1 MEGRKMSKSSLSV
14 LAKAVAS
21 KRGLT
26 QAEAERF
33 IATMFEVAG
42 AGIQED
48 KLLKMKWLGTFKI
61 TSVKDRESV
70 DVNTGERILIEGRD
84 KISFTPDN
92 ILKEIINK
100 PFAQFETVVVNDG
113 VDFSDIDEKFAN
125 MEREEELQLQ
135 KEQELQ
141 LLKGQECHD
150 EEVVQEEQNAE
161 LPQKAELS
169 QEEEHSQEVELN
181 EDLPQEEELSQEEEH
196 SQEVELNEELPQ
208 EAKKSQESLL
218 DAELESQEGGQKDEL
233 PQEVNTPISEE
244 TVALSSELKNAEISE
259 DDIPE
264 TSEDNISQTS
274 EDDIPE
280 TSEDDIPETSED
292 NISQTSEDTI
302 SKTEENGIPEEV
314 GMLISHL
321 KENGSA
327 AEEIERVEEA
337 KVKEEAE
344 APKAAEAHVEKTPAE
359 EKIVVSQSDV
369 ENKKQSEY
377 DETLDE
383 DEAYASDR
391 HHFVIPKYVV
401 ALVCVVFVAL
411 LGGLCWFAFIYGKM
425 QARQEQMEMQLKAI
439 KPQPQPK
446 PKPKVVAPVDTA
458 KSVASLDD
466 KTDAEN
472 APVNGAQANNEQTD
486 HSQLAMKKK
495 AKQDSIRMAQA
506 NNAVKMAEK
515 ASEYLN
521 DPRIRTGAYRI
532 VGVEKT
538 VTVKSGQTL
547 AGLSKLYLGPGMEC
561 YMQAINGCS
570 EIKSGQK
577 VKIPKLE
584 LKRKGKKN

>member
-1 MEGRKMSKSSLSV
+1 MNKSSLSV

-92 ILKEIINK
+92 ILKEIVNK

-113 VDFSDIDEKFAN
+113 IDFFDIDEKFAN
-125 MEREEELQLQ
+125 MEREEEELQLQ
-135 KEQELQ
+135 KE
-141 LLKGQECHD
+141 QECHD

-161 LPQKAELS
+161 QPQNEDLS
-169 QEEEHSQEVELN
+169 QEEEQ
-181 EDLPQEEELSQEEEH
+181 P
-196 SQEVELNEELPQ
+196 
-208 EAKKSQESLL
+208 QESLL
-218 DAELESQEGGQKDEL
+218 DAELQSQEGGQKDEL
-233 PQEVNTPISEE
+233 SQEANTPISEE

-259 DDIPE
+259 DDISE

-274 EDDIPE
+274 D
-280 TSEDDIPETSED
+280 
-292 NISQTSEDTI
+292 DTI

-321 KENGSA
+321 KENESE
-327 AEEIERVEEA
+327 AEERVEEA

-344 APKAAEAHVEKTPAE
+344 VPKAAEAHVEKTPAE
-359 EKIVVSQSDV
+359 AKVVVSQSNV
-369 ENKKQSEY
+369 ENKKQPEY

-383 DEAYASDR
+383 DEAYASD
-391 HHFVIPKYVV
+391 HHHLVIPKYVV
-401 ALVCVVFVAL
+401 ALVSVVFVAL
-411 LGGLCWFAFIYGKM
+411 LGGLCWFAFIYGRM

-446 PKPKVVAPVDTA
+446 PKPTVVAPVDTA
-458 KSVASLDD
+458 KSVASSDD

-472 APVNGAQANNEQTD
+472 VLANGAQANNEQTD
-486 HSQLAMKKK
+486 HAQLAMKKK

-515 ASEYLN
+515 ASVYLN

-538 VTVKSGQTL
+538 VTAKSGQTL

-570 EIKSGQK
+570 EIKPGQK
-577 VKIPKLE
+577 VKIPKLK

>member
-42 AGIQED
+42 DGIQED

-113 VDFSDIDEKFAN
+113 IDFSDIDEKFAN
-125 MEREEELQLQ
+125 MEREEEELQLQ
-135 KEQELQ
+135 KE
-141 LLKGQECHD
+141 QECHD

-161 LPQKAELS
+161 QPQKEELS
-169 QEEEHSQEVELN
+169 QEEEQPREEEHSQEVELN
-181 EDLPQEEELSQEEEH
+181 EDLS
-196 SQEVELNEELPQ
+196 Q

-218 DAELESQEGGQKDEL
+218 DAELQSQEGGQKDEL
-233 PQEVNTPISEE
+233 SQEVNTPISEE

-259 DDIPE
+259 DDISE

-274 EDDIPE
+274 D
-280 TSEDDIPETSED
+280 
-292 NISQTSEDTI
+292 DTI

-321 KENGSA
+321 KKNESE

-344 APKAAEAHVEKTPAE
+344 VPKAAEAHVEKTPE
-359 EKIVVSQSDV
+359 EAKVVVSQSNV
-369 ENKKQSEY
+369 ENKKQPEY

-383 DEAYASDR
+383 DEAYASD
-391 HHFVIPKYVV
+391 HHHLVIPKYVV
-401 ALVCVVFVAL
+401 ALVSVVFVAL

-446 PKPKVVAPVDTA
+446 PKPTVVAPVDTA
-458 KSVASLDD
+458 KSVASSDD

-472 APVNGAQANNEQTD
+472 ALANGAQANNEQTD
-486 HSQLAMKKK
+486 HAQLAMKKK

-506 NNAVKMAEK
+506 NNAVIMAEK
-515 ASEYLN
+515 ASVYLN

-538 VTVKSGQTL
+538 VTAKSGQTL
-547 AGLSKLYLGPGMEC
+547 AGLSKHYLGPGMEC

-570 EIKSGQK
+570 EIKPGQK

>member
-1 MEGRKMSKSSLSV
+1 MSKSSLSV

-92 ILKEIINK
+92 IMKEIINK

-125 MEREEELQLQ
+125 MEREEEELQLQ
-135 KEQELQ
+135 KE
-141 LLKGQECHD
+141 QECHD

-161 LPQKAELS
+161 QPQNEDLS
-169 QEEEHSQEVELN
+169 QEEEQ
-181 EDLPQEEELSQEEEH
+181 P
-196 SQEVELNEELPQ
+196 
-208 EAKKSQESLL
+208 QESLL
-218 DAELESQEGGQKDEL
+218 DAELQSQEGGQKDEL
-233 PQEVNTPISEE
+233 SQEANTPISEE

-259 DDIPE
+259 DDISE

-274 EDDIPE
+274 D
-280 TSEDDIPETSED
+280 
-292 NISQTSEDTI
+292 DTI

-321 KENGSA
+321 KENKSE

-344 APKAAEAHVEKTPAE
+344 VPKAAEVHVEETPAE
-359 EKIVVSQSDV
+359 AKVVASQSNV
-369 ENKKQSEY
+369 ENKKQPEY
-377 DETLDE
+377 DETLNE

-401 ALVCVVFVAL
+401 ALVSVVFVAL
-411 LGGLCWFAFIYGKM
+411 LGGLCWFAFIYGRM

-458 KSVASLDD
+458 KSVASSDD

-472 APVNGAQANNEQTD
+472 VLANGAQANNEQTD
-486 HSQLAMKKK
+486 HAQLAMKKK

-515 ASEYLN
+515 ASVYLN

-538 VTVKSGQTL
+538 VTAKSGQTL

-570 EIKSGQK
+570 EIKPGQK

>member
-42 AGIQED
+42 DGIQED

-113 VDFSDIDEKFAN
+113 IDFSDIDEKFAN
-125 MEREEELQLQ
+125 MEREEEELQFQ
-135 KEQELQ
+135 KE
-141 LLKGQECHD
+141 QECHD

-161 LPQKAELS
+161 QPQKEEQS
-169 QEEEHSQEVELN
+169 QEEEQPRE
-181 EDLPQEEELSQEEEH
+181 EDLS
-196 SQEVELNEELPQ
+196 Q

-218 DAELESQEGGQKDEL
+218 DAELQSQEGGQKDEL
-233 PQEVNTPISEE
+233 SQEVNTPISEE

-259 DDIPE
+259 DDISE

-274 EDDIPE
+274 D
-280 TSEDDIPETSED
+280 
-292 NISQTSEDTI
+292 DTI

-314 GMLISHL
+314 GILISHL
-321 KENGSA
+321 KENESE

-337 KVKEEAE
+337 KVKEKAE
-344 APKAAEAHVEKTPAE
+344 VPKAAEAHVEKTPAE
-359 EKIVVSQSDV
+359 AKVVASQSNV
-369 ENKKQSEY
+369 EDKKQPEY

-391 HHFVIPKYVV
+391 HHLVIPKYVV
-401 ALVCVVFVAL
+401 ALVSVVFVAL

-439 KPQPQPK
+439 KPQPQLK

-458 KSVASLDD
+458 KSVASSDD

-472 APVNGAQANNEQTD
+472 ALANGAQANNEQTD
-486 HSQLAMKKK
+486 HAQLAMKKK

-515 ASEYLN
+515 ASVYLN

-538 VTVKSGQTL
+538 MTAKSGQTL

-570 EIKSGQK
+570 EIKPGQK

>member
-1 MEGRKMSKSSLSV
+1 MSKSSLSV

-21 KRGLT
+21 KCGLT

-42 AGIQED
+42 DGIQED

-113 VDFSDIDEKFAN
+113 IDFSDIDEKFAN
-125 MEREEELQLQ
+125 MAREEEELQLQ
-135 KEQELQ
+135 KE
-141 LLKGQECHD
+141 QECHD

-161 LPQKAELS
+161 QPQKEELS
-169 QEEEHSQEVELN
+169 QEEEQPREEEHSQEVELN
-181 EDLPQEEELSQEEEH
+181 ENLS
-196 SQEVELNEELPQ
+196 Q

-218 DAELESQEGGQKDEL
+218 DAELQSQEGGQKDEL
-233 PQEVNTPISEE
+233 SQEVNTPISEE

-259 DDIPE
+259 DDISD

-274 EDDIPE
+274 D
-280 TSEDDIPETSED
+280 
-292 NISQTSEDTI
+292 DTI

-314 GMLISHL
+314 GILISHL
-321 KENGSA
+321 KENESE

-344 APKAAEAHVEKTPAE
+344 VPKAAEAHVEKTPE
-359 EKIVVSQSDV
+359 EAKVVVSQSNV
-369 ENKKQSEY
+369 ENKKQPEY

-383 DEAYASDR
+383 DEAYASD
-391 HHFVIPKYVV
+391 HHHLVIPKYVV
-401 ALVCVVFVAL
+401 ALVSVVFVAL

-458 KSVASLDD
+458 KSVASSDD

-472 APVNGAQANNEQTD
+472 ALANGAQANNEQTD
-486 HSQLAMKKK
+486 HAQLAMKKK

-515 ASEYLN
+515 ASVYLN

-538 VTVKSGQTL
+538 VTAKSGQTL

-570 EIKSGQK
+570 EIKPGQK

>member
-42 AGIQED
+42 DGIQED

-113 VDFSDIDEKFAN
+113 IDFSDIDEKFAN
-125 MEREEELQLQ
+125 MEREEEELQLQ
-135 KEQELQ
+135 KE
-141 LLKGQECHD
+141 QECHD

-161 LPQKAELS
+161 QPQKEELS
-169 QEEEHSQEVELN
+169 QVEEQPREENLSQEVELN
-181 EDLPQEEELSQEEEH
+181 EDLS
-196 SQEVELNEELPQ
+196 Q

-218 DAELESQEGGQKDEL
+218 DAELQSQEGGQKDDL
-233 PQEVNTPISEE
+233 SQEANTPISEE

-259 DDIPE
+259 DDISE

-274 EDDIPE
+274 D
-280 TSEDDIPETSED
+280 
-292 NISQTSEDTI
+292 DTI
-302 SKTEENGIPEEV
+302 SKTDENGIPEEV

-321 KENGSA
+321 KENKSE
-327 AEEIERVEEA
+327 AEKIERVEEA

-344 APKAAEAHVEKTPAE
+344 VPKAAEAYVEETPAE
-359 EKIVVSQSDV
+359 AKVVVSQTNV
-369 ENKKQSEY
+369 ENKKQPEY

-391 HHFVIPKYVV
+391 HHLVIPKYVV
-401 ALVCVVFVAL
+401 ALVSVVFVAL

-458 KSVASLDD
+458 KSVASSDD

-472 APVNGAQANNEQTD
+472 VLANGAQTNNEQTD
-486 HSQLAMKKK
+486 HAQLAMKKK

-515 ASEYLN
+515 ASVYLN

-538 VTVKSGQTL
+538 VTAKSGQTL

-561 YMQAINGCS
+561 YMKAINGCS
-570 EIKSGQK
+570 EIKPGQK

>member
-1 MEGRKMSKSSLSV
+1 MSKSSLSV

-42 AGIQED
+42 DGIQED

-113 VDFSDIDEKFAN
+113 IDFSDIDEKFAN
-125 MEREEELQLQ
+125 MEREEEELQLQ
-135 KEQELQ
+135 KE
-141 LLKGQECHD
+141 QECHD

-161 LPQKAELS
+161 QPQKEELS
-169 QEEEHSQEVELN
+169 QVEEQPQEENLSQEVELN
-181 EDLPQEEELSQEEEH
+181 EDLS
-196 SQEVELNEELPQ
+196 Q

-218 DAELESQEGGQKDEL
+218 DAELQSQEGGQKDDL
-233 PQEVNTPISEE
+233 SQEANTPISEE

-259 DDIPE
+259 DDISE

-274 EDDIPE
+274 D
-280 TSEDDIPETSED
+280 
-292 NISQTSEDTI
+292 DTI

-321 KENGSA
+321 KKNESE
-327 AEEIERVEEA
+327 AEEIEKVEET

-344 APKAAEAHVEKTPAE
+344 VPKAAEAHVEKTPE
-359 EKIVVSQSDV
+359 EAKVVVSQSNV
-369 ENKKQSEY
+369 ENKKQPEY

-383 DEAYASDR
+383 DEAYASD
-391 HHFVIPKYVV
+391 HHHLVIPKYVV
-401 ALVCVVFVAL
+401 ALVSVVFVAL

-458 KSVASLDD
+458 KSVASSDD
-466 KTDAEN
+466 KTDAAN
-472 APVNGAQANNEQTD
+472 ALANGAQANNEQTD
-486 HSQLAMKKK
+486 HAQLAMKKK

-515 ASEYLN
+515 ASVYLN

-538 VTVKSGQTL
+538 VTAKSGQTL

-570 EIKSGQK
+570 EIKTGQK

-584 LKRKGKKN
+584 LKRKGKKK

>member
-1 MEGRKMSKSSLSV
+1 MNKSSLSV

-92 ILKEIINK
+92 IMKEIINK

-125 MEREEELQLQ
+125 MEREEELLLQ
-135 KEQELQ
+135 KEQER
-141 LLKGQECHD
+141 HD
-150 EEVVQEEQNAE
+150 DEVVLEEQNAE
-161 LPQKAELS
+161 QPQELDQNVRQSREEEQSQENLPDAELQS
-169 QEEEHSQEVELN
+169 QENLPDAELQSQENREKN
-181 EDLPQEEELSQEEEH
+181 DL
-196 SQEVELNEELPQ
+196 
-208 EAKKSQESLL
+208 SQESLL
-218 DAELESQEGGQKDEL
+218 NEELTQENNQKVEQ
-233 PQEVNTPISEE
+233 PQEVKSPISEE
-244 TVALSSELKNAEISE
+244 NVALSSELKNV
-259 DDIPE
+259 E
-264 TSEDNISQTS
+264 TSADDFS
-274 EDDIPE
+274 E
-280 TSEDDIPETSED
+280 T
-292 NISQTSEDTI
+292 
-302 SKTEENGIPEEV
+302 
-314 GMLISHL
+314 
-321 KENGSA
+321 
-327 AEEIERVEEA
+327 
-337 KVKEEAE
+337 
-344 APKAAEAHVEKTPAE
+344 
-359 EKIVVSQSDV
+359 
-369 ENKKQSEY
+369 
-377 DETLDE
+377 
-383 DEAYASDR
+383 YASDR
-391 HHFVIPKYVV
+391 HHLVIPKYVV
-401 ALVCVVFVAL
+401 ALVSVVFVAL
-411 LGGLCWFAFIYGKM
+411 LGGLCWFAFIYGRM

-458 KSVASLDD
+458 KSVASSDD

-472 APVNGAQANNEQTD
+472 VLANGAQANNEQTD
-486 HSQLAMKKK
+486 HAQLAMKKK

-538 VTVKSGQTL
+538 VTAKSGQTL

-570 EIKSGQK
+570 EIKTGQK

>member
-1 MEGRKMSKSSLSV
+1 MEGRKMNKSSLSV

-125 MEREEELQLQ
+125 MEREEELLLQ
-135 KEQELQ
+135 KEQER
-141 LLKGQECHD
+141 HD
-150 EEVVQEEQNAE
+150 DEVVLEEQNAE
-161 LPQKAELS
+161 QPQELDQNVRQSREEEQSQENLPDAELQS
-169 QEEEHSQEVELN
+169 QENNLSDAELQSQENLSDAKLQSQDDGEKN
-181 EDLPQEEELSQEEEH
+181 DL
-196 SQEVELNEELPQ
+196 
-208 EAKKSQESLL
+208 SQESLL
-218 DAELESQEGGQKDEL
+218 NEELTQENNQKVEQ
-233 PQEVNTPISEE
+233 PQEVKSPISEE
-244 TVALSSELKNAEISE
+244 NVALSSELKNV
-259 DDIPE
+259 E
-264 TSEDNISQTS
+264 TSADDFS
-274 EDDIPE
+274 E
-280 TSEDDIPETSED
+280 T
-292 NISQTSEDTI
+292 
-302 SKTEENGIPEEV
+302 
-314 GMLISHL
+314 
-321 KENGSA
+321 
-327 AEEIERVEEA
+327 
-337 KVKEEAE
+337 
-344 APKAAEAHVEKTPAE
+344 
-359 EKIVVSQSDV
+359 
-369 ENKKQSEY
+369 
-377 DETLDE
+377 
-383 DEAYASDR
+383 YASG
-391 HHFVIPKYVV
+391 HHHLVIPKYVV

-411 LGGLCWFAFIYGKM
+411 LGGLCWFAFTYGKM

-446 PKPKVVAPVDTA
+446 PKPTVVAPVDTA
-458 KSVASLDD
+458 KSVASSDD
-466 KTDAEN
+466 KTDAKN
-472 APVNGAQANNEQTD
+472 VLANGAQANNEQTD
-486 HSQLAMKKK
+486 HAQLAMKKK
-495 AKQDSIRMAQA
+495 ARQDSIRMAQA

-538 VTVKSGQTL
+538 VTAKSGQTL

-570 EIKSGQK
+570 EIKTGQK

>member
-1 MEGRKMSKSSLSV
+1 MEGRKMNKSSLSV

-125 MEREEELQLQ
+125 MEREEELLLQ
-135 KEQELQ
+135 KEQER
-141 LLKGQECHD
+141 HD
-150 EEVVQEEQNAE
+150 DEMVLEEQNAE
-161 LPQKAELS
+161 QPQELDQNVRQSREEEQSQENLPDAELQS
-169 QEEEHSQEVELN
+169 QENLPDAELQSQENLSDAEL
-181 EDLPQEEELSQEEEH
+181 QSQENNLSDAELQ
-196 SQEVELNEELPQ
+196 SQENLSD
-208 EAKKSQESLL
+208 AKLQSQDDGEKNDLSQESLL
-218 DAELESQEGGQKDEL
+218 NEELTQENNQKVEQ
-233 PQEVNTPISEE
+233 PQEVKSPISEE
-244 TVALSSELKNAEISE
+244 NVALSSELKNV
-259 DDIPE
+259 E
-264 TSEDNISQTS
+264 TSADDFS
-274 EDDIPE
+274 E
-280 TSEDDIPETSED
+280 T
-292 NISQTSEDTI
+292 
-302 SKTEENGIPEEV
+302 
-314 GMLISHL
+314 
-321 KENGSA
+321 
-327 AEEIERVEEA
+327 
-337 KVKEEAE
+337 
-344 APKAAEAHVEKTPAE
+344 
-359 EKIVVSQSDV
+359 
-369 ENKKQSEY
+369 
-377 DETLDE
+377 
-383 DEAYASDR
+383 YASD
-391 HHFVIPKYVV
+391 HHHLVIPKYVV
-401 ALVCVVFVAL
+401 ALVSVVFVAL
-411 LGGLCWFAFIYGKM
+411 LGGLCWFAFIYGRM

-458 KSVASLDD
+458 KSVASSDD

-472 APVNGAQANNEQTD
+472 VLANGAQANNEQTD
-486 HSQLAMKKK
+486 HAQLAMKKK

-515 ASEYLN
+515 ASVYLN

-538 VTVKSGQTL
+538 MTAKSGQTL

-570 EIKSGQK
+570 EIKPGQK

>member
-42 AGIQED
+42 DGIQED

-113 VDFSDIDEKFAN
+113 IDFSDIDEKFAN
-125 MEREEELQLQ
+125 MEREEEELQLQ
-135 KEQELQ
+135 KE
-141 LLKGQECHD
+141 QECHD
-150 EEVVQEEQNAE
+150 EEVVQEEQNVE
-161 LPQKAELS
+161 QPQKEELS
-169 QEEEHSQEVELN
+169 QEEEQPREEDLSQEVELN
-181 EDLPQEEELSQEEEH
+181 EDLS
-196 SQEVELNEELPQ
+196 Q

-218 DAELESQEGGQKDEL
+218 DAELQSQEGGQKDEL
-233 PQEVNTPISEE
+233 SQEVNTPISEE
-244 TVALSSELKNAEISE
+244 TVALSSELKNAEIAE
-259 DDIPE
+259 DDISE

-274 EDDIPE
+274 D
-280 TSEDDIPETSED
+280 
-292 NISQTSEDTI
+292 DTI

-314 GMLISHL
+314 GILISHL
-321 KENGSA
+321 KENESE

-344 APKAAEAHVEKTPAE
+344 VPKAAEAHVEKTPE
-359 EKIVVSQSDV
+359 EAKVVVSQSNV
-369 ENKKQSEY
+369 ENKKQPEY

-383 DEAYASDR
+383 DEAYASD
-391 HHFVIPKYVV
+391 HHHLVIPKYVV
-401 ALVCVVFVAL
+401 ALVSVVFVAL

-458 KSVASLDD
+458 KSVASSDD

-472 APVNGAQANNEQTD
+472 ALANGAQANNEQTD
-486 HSQLAMKKK
+486 HAQLAMKKK

-515 ASEYLN
+515 ASVYLN

-538 VTVKSGQTL
+538 VTAKSGQTL

-570 EIKSGQK
+570 EIKPGPK

>member
-1 MEGRKMSKSSLSV
+1 MSKSSLSV

-42 AGIQED
+42 DGIQED

-113 VDFSDIDEKFAN
+113 IDFSDIDEKFAN
-125 MEREEELQLQ
+125 MEREEEELQLQ
-135 KEQELQ
+135 KEQECHDE
-141 LLKGQECHD
+141 KEQECHD

-161 LPQKAELS
+161 QPQKEDLS
-169 QEEEHSQEVELN
+169 QEEEQPREEEHSQEFELN
-181 EDLPQEEELSQEEEH
+181 EDLS
-196 SQEVELNEELPQ
+196 Q

-218 DAELESQEGGQKDEL
+218 DAELQSQEGGQKDEL
-233 PQEVNTPISEE
+233 SQEANTPISEE

-259 DDIPE
+259 DDISE

-274 EDDIPE
+274 D
-280 TSEDDIPETSED
+280 
-292 NISQTSEDTI
+292 DTI

-314 GMLISHL
+314 GILISHL
-321 KENGSA
+321 KENESE

-337 KVKEEAE
+337 KVKEEPE
-344 APKAAEAHVEKTPAE
+344 VPKAAEAHVEKTPAE
-359 EKIVVSQSDV
+359 AKVVASQSNV
-369 ENKKQSEY
+369 EDKKQPEY
-377 DETLDE
+377 AETLDE
-383 DEAYASDR
+383 DEAYASD
-391 HHFVIPKYVV
+391 HHHLVIPKYVV
-401 ALVCVVFVAL
+401 ALVSVVFVAL

-446 PKPKVVAPVDTA
+446 PKPTVVAPVDTA
-458 KSVASLDD
+458 KSVASSDD

-472 APVNGAQANNEQTD
+472 ALANGAQANNEQTD
-486 HSQLAMKKK
+486 HAQLAMKKK

-515 ASEYLN
+515 ASVYLN

-538 VTVKSGQTL
+538 VTAKSGQTL

-570 EIKSGQK
+570 EIKPGQK

>member
-1 MEGRKMSKSSLSV
+1 MNKSSLSV

-42 AGIQED
+42 DGIQED

-113 VDFSDIDEKFAN
+113 IDFSDIDEKFAN
-125 MEREEELQLQ
+125 MEREEEELQLQ
-135 KEQELQ
+135 KEQECHDE
-141 LLKGQECHD
+141 KEQECHD

-161 LPQKAELS
+161 QPQKEDLS
-169 QEEEHSQEVELN
+169 QEEEQPREEEHSQEVELN
-181 EDLPQEEELSQEEEH
+181 EDLS
-196 SQEVELNEELPQ
+196 Q

-218 DAELESQEGGQKDEL
+218 DAELQSQEDGQKDEL
-233 PQEVNTPISEE
+233 SQEVNTPISEE

-259 DDIPE
+259 DNISE
-264 TSEDNISQTS
+264 TSEDNLSQTS
-274 EDDIPE
+274 D
-280 TSEDDIPETSED
+280 
-292 NISQTSEDTI
+292 DTI

-321 KENGSA
+321 KENESE

-344 APKAAEAHVEKTPAE
+344 VPKAAEAHVEKTPE
-359 EKIVVSQSDV
+359 EAKVVVSQSNV
-369 ENKKQSEY
+369 ENKKQPEY

-383 DEAYASDR
+383 DEAYASD
-391 HHFVIPKYVV
+391 HHHLVIPKYVV
-401 ALVCVVFVAL
+401 ALVSVVFVAL

-458 KSVASLDD
+458 KSVASSDD

-472 APVNGAQANNEQTD
+472 ALANGAQANNEQTD
-486 HSQLAMKKK
+486 HAQLAMKKK

-515 ASEYLN
+515 ASVYLN

-538 VTVKSGQTL
+538 VTAKSGQTL

-570 EIKSGQK
+570 EIKPGQK

>member
-42 AGIQED
+42 DGIQED

-113 VDFSDIDEKFAN
+113 IDFSDIDEKFAN
-125 MEREEELQLQ
+125 MEREEEELQLQ
-135 KEQELQ
+135 KE
-141 LLKGQECHD
+141 QECHD

-161 LPQKAELS
+161 LPQKEELF
-169 QEEEHSQEVELN
+169 QEEEQPREEEHSQEFELN
-181 EDLPQEEELSQEEEH
+181 EDLS
-196 SQEVELNEELPQ
+196 Q

-218 DAELESQEGGQKDEL
+218 DAELQSQEGGQKDEL
-233 PQEVNTPISEE
+233 SREVNTPISEE

-259 DDIPE
+259 DDISE

-274 EDDIPE
+274 D
-280 TSEDDIPETSED
+280 
-292 NISQTSEDTI
+292 DTI

-321 KENGSA
+321 KKNESE

-344 APKAAEAHVEKTPAE
+344 VPKVAEAHVEKTPAE
-359 EKIVVSQSDV
+359 AKVVASQSNV
-369 ENKKQSEY
+369 EDKKQPEY
-377 DETLDE
+377 AETLDE
-383 DEAYASDR
+383 DEAYASD
-391 HHFVIPKYVV
+391 HHHLVIPKYVV
-401 ALVCVVFVAL
+401 ALVSVVFVAL

-446 PKPKVVAPVDTA
+446 PKPTVVAPVDTA
-458 KSVASLDD
+458 KSVASSDD

-472 APVNGAQANNEQTD
+472 VLANGAQANNEQTD
-486 HSQLAMKKK
+486 HAQLAMKKK

-515 ASEYLN
+515 ASVYLN

-538 VTVKSGQTL
+538 VTAKSGQTL

-570 EIKSGQK
+570 EIKPGQK

>member
-1 MEGRKMSKSSLSV
+1 MEGRKMNKSSLSV

-125 MEREEELQLQ
+125 MEREEELLLQ

-141 LLKGQECHD
+141 LQKEQERHD
-150 EEVVQEEQNAE
+150 DEVVLEEQNAE
-161 LPQKAELS
+161 QPQELDQNVRQSREEEQSQENLPDAELQS
-169 QEEEHSQEVELN
+169 QENLSDAELQSQENLSDAEL
-181 EDLPQEEELSQEEEH
+181 QSQENNLSDAELQ
-196 SQEVELNEELPQ
+196 SQENLSD
-208 EAKKSQESLL
+208 AKLQSQDDGEKNDLSQESLL
-218 DAELESQEGGQKDEL
+218 NEELTQENNQKVEQ
-233 PQEVNTPISEE
+233 PQEVKSPISEE
-244 TVALSSELKNAEISE
+244 NVALSSELKNV
-259 DDIPE
+259 E
-264 TSEDNISQTS
+264 TSADDFS
-274 EDDIPE
+274 E
-280 TSEDDIPETSED
+280 T
-292 NISQTSEDTI
+292 
-302 SKTEENGIPEEV
+302 
-314 GMLISHL
+314 
-321 KENGSA
+321 
-327 AEEIERVEEA
+327 
-337 KVKEEAE
+337 
-344 APKAAEAHVEKTPAE
+344 
-359 EKIVVSQSDV
+359 
-369 ENKKQSEY
+369 
-377 DETLDE
+377 
-383 DEAYASDR
+383 YASDR
-391 HHFVIPKYVV
+391 HHLVIPKYVV

-411 LGGLCWFAFIYGKM
+411 LGGLCWFAFTYGKM

-446 PKPKVVAPVDTA
+446 PKPTVVAPVDTA
-458 KSVASLDD
+458 KSVVSSDD

-472 APVNGAQANNEQTD
+472 AQANGAQANNAQAD
-486 HSQLAMKKK
+486 HAQLAMKKK

-538 VTVKSGQTL
+538 VTAKSGQTL

-570 EIKSGQK
+570 EIKTGQK
-577 VKIPKLE
+577 VKVPKLE

>member
-42 AGIQED
+42 DGIQED

-92 ILKEIINK
+92 ILKEIVNK

-113 VDFSDIDEKFAN
+113 IDFSDIDEKFAN
-125 MEREEELQLQ
+125 MEREEEELQLQ
-135 KEQELQ
+135 KE
-141 LLKGQECHD
+141 QECHD
-150 EEVVQEEQNAE
+150 EEVVQEELNAE
-161 LPQKAELS
+161 QPQ
-169 QEEEHSQEVELN
+169 N
-181 EDLPQEEELSQEEEH
+181 EDLS
-196 SQEVELNEELPQ
+196 Q

-218 DAELESQEGGQKDEL
+218 DAELQSQEGGQKDDL
-233 PQEVNTPISEE
+233 SQEANTPISEE

-259 DDIPE
+259 DDISE

-274 EDDIPE
+274 D
-280 TSEDDIPETSED
+280 
-292 NISQTSEDTI
+292 DTI

-321 KENGSA
+321 KKNESE

-344 APKAAEAHVEKTPAE
+344 VPKAAEAHVEKTPAE
-359 EKIVVSQSDV
+359 AKVVVSQSNV
-369 ENKKQSEY
+369 ENKKQPEY

-383 DEAYASDR
+383 DEAYASD
-391 HHFVIPKYVV
+391 HHHLVIPKYVV
-401 ALVCVVFVAL
+401 ALVSVVFVAL

-446 PKPKVVAPVDTA
+446 PKPTVVAPVDTA
-458 KSVASLDD
+458 KSVASSDD

-472 APVNGAQANNEQTD
+472 ALANGAQANNEQTD
-486 HSQLAMKKK
+486 HAQLAMKKK

-515 ASEYLN
+515 ASVYLN

-538 VTVKSGQTL
+538 VTAKSGQTL

-570 EIKSGQK
+570 EIKPGQK

>member
-42 AGIQED
+42 DGIQED

-113 VDFSDIDEKFAN
+113 IDFSDIDEKFAN
-125 MEREEELQLQ
+125 MEREEEELQLQ
-135 KEQELQ
+135 KE
-141 LLKGQECHD
+141 QECHD

-161 LPQKAELS
+161 QPQKEELS
-169 QEEEHSQEVELN
+169 QVEEQPREENLSQEVELN
-181 EDLPQEEELSQEEEH
+181 EDLS
-196 SQEVELNEELPQ
+196 Q

-218 DAELESQEGGQKDEL
+218 DAELQSQEGGQKDEL
-233 PQEVNTPISEE
+233 SQEVNTPISEE

-259 DDIPE
+259 DDISE

-274 EDDIPE
+274 D
-280 TSEDDIPETSED
+280 
-292 NISQTSEDTI
+292 DTI

-321 KENGSA
+321 KKNESE

-344 APKAAEAHVEKTPAE
+344 VPKAAEAHVEKTPE
-359 EKIVVSQSDV
+359 EAKVVASQSNV
-369 ENKKQSEY
+369 ENKKQPEY

-391 HHFVIPKYVV
+391 HHLVIPKYVV
-401 ALVCVVFVAL
+401 ALVSVVFVAL

-446 PKPKVVAPVDTA
+446 PQPTVVAPVDTA
-458 KSVASLDD
+458 KSVASSDD

-472 APVNGAQANNEQTD
+472 ALANGAQANNEQTD
-486 HSQLAMKKK
+486 HAQLAMKKK

-515 ASEYLN
+515 ASVYLN

-538 VTVKSGQTL
+538 VTAKSGQTL

-570 EIKSGQK
+570 EIKPGQK

>member
-1 MEGRKMSKSSLSV
+1 MSKSSLSV

-42 AGIQED
+42 DGIQED

-113 VDFSDIDEKFAN
+113 IDFSDIDEKFAN
-125 MEREEELQLQ
+125 MEREEEELQLQ
-135 KEQELQ
+135 KE
-141 LLKGQECHD
+141 QECHD

-161 LPQKAELS
+161 QPQNEDLS
-169 QEEEHSQEVELN
+169 QEEEQ
-181 EDLPQEEELSQEEEH
+181 P
-196 SQEVELNEELPQ
+196 
-208 EAKKSQESLL
+208 QESLL
-218 DAELESQEGGQKDEL
+218 DAELQSQEGGKKDEL
-233 PQEVNTPISEE
+233 SQEANTPISEE
-244 TVALSSELKNAEISE
+244 TVALSSELKNAEISK
-259 DDIPE
+259 DDISE

-274 EDDIPE
+274 D
-280 TSEDDIPETSED
+280 
-292 NISQTSEDTI
+292 DTI

-321 KENGSA
+321 KKNESE
-327 AEEIERVEEA
+327 AEEIEREEEA

-344 APKAAEAHVEKTPAE
+344 VPKAAEAYVEETPAE
-359 EKIVVSQSDV
+359 AKVVVSQTNV
-369 ENKKQSEY
+369 ENKKQPEY

-383 DEAYASDR
+383 DEAYASD
-391 HHFVIPKYVV
+391 HHHLVIPKYVV
-401 ALVCVVFVAL
+401 ALVSVVFVAL

-446 PKPKVVAPVDTA
+446 PKPTVVAPVDTA
-458 KSVASLDD
+458 KSVASSDD

-472 APVNGAQANNEQTD
+472 VLANGAQTNNEQTD
-486 HSQLAMKKK
+486 HAQLAMKKK

-515 ASEYLN
+515 ASVYLN

-538 VTVKSGQTL
+538 VTAKSGQTL

-570 EIKSGQK
+570 EIKPGQK

>member
-1 MEGRKMSKSSLSV
+1 MEGRKMNKSSLSV

-135 KEQELQ
+135 KEQE
-141 LLKGQECHD
+141 CHD

-161 LPQKAELS
+161 QPQELDQNVRLSREEEQSQENLPDAELQS
-169 QEEEHSQEVELN
+169 QENLPDAELQSQENLPDAEL
-181 EDLPQEEELSQEEEH
+181 QSQENLSDAELQ
-196 SQEVELNEELPQ
+196 SQDDGEKNDL
-208 EAKKSQESLL
+208 SQESLL
-218 DAELESQEGGQKDEL
+218 NEELTQENNQKVEQ
-233 PQEVNTPISEE
+233 PQEVKSPISEE
-244 TVALSSELKNAEISE
+244 NVALSSELKNV
-259 DDIPE
+259 E
-264 TSEDNISQTS
+264 TSADDFS
-274 EDDIPE
+274 E
-280 TSEDDIPETSED
+280 T
-292 NISQTSEDTI
+292 
-302 SKTEENGIPEEV
+302 
-314 GMLISHL
+314 
-321 KENGSA
+321 
-327 AEEIERVEEA
+327 
-337 KVKEEAE
+337 
-344 APKAAEAHVEKTPAE
+344 
-359 EKIVVSQSDV
+359 
-369 ENKKQSEY
+369 
-377 DETLDE
+377 
-383 DEAYASDR
+383 YASDR
-391 HHFVIPKYVV
+391 HHLVIPKYVV

-411 LGGLCWFAFIYGKM
+411 LGGLCWFAFTYGKM

-446 PKPKVVAPVDTA
+446 PKPTVVASVDTA
-458 KSVASLDD
+458 KSVASSDD

-472 APVNGAQANNEQTD
+472 AQANGAQANNAQAD
-486 HSQLAMKKK
+486 HALLAMKKK

-538 VTVKSGQTL
+538 VTAKSGQTL

-570 EIKSGQK
+570 EIKPGQK

>member
-42 AGIQED
+42 DGIQED

-125 MEREEELQLQ
+125 MEREEELQL
-135 KEQELQ
+135 
-141 LLKGQECHD
+141 LKGQECHD

-161 LPQKAELS
+161 LPQ
-169 QEEEHSQEVELN
+169 EEELSQEVELN
-181 EDLPQEEELSQEEEH
+181 ED
-196 SQEVELNEELPQ
+196 LPQ

-218 DAELESQEGGQKDEL
+218 DAELQSQEGGQKDEL
-233 PQEVNTPISEE
+233 SQEANTPISEE

-259 DDIPE
+259 DDISE

-274 EDDIPE
+274 D
-280 TSEDDIPETSED
+280 
-292 NISQTSEDTI
+292 DTI

-321 KENGSA
+321 KENKSE
-327 AEEIERVEEA
+327 AEEIEKVEET

-344 APKAAEAHVEKTPAE
+344 VPKAAEAHVEKTPE
-359 EKIVVSQSDV
+359 EAKVVVSQSNV
-369 ENKKQSEY
+369 ENKKQPEY

-391 HHFVIPKYVV
+391 HHLVIPKYVV
-401 ALVCVVFVAL
+401 ALVSVVFVAL

-446 PKPKVVAPVDTA
+446 TKPTVVAPVDTA
-458 KSVASLDD
+458 KSVASSDD

-472 APVNGAQANNEQTD
+472 VLANGAQANNEQTD
-486 HSQLAMKKK
+486 HAQLAMKKK

-515 ASEYLN
+515 ASVYLN

-538 VTVKSGQTL
+538 VTAKSGQTL

-570 EIKSGQK
+570 EIKPGQK

>member
-1 MEGRKMSKSSLSV
+1 MSKSSLSV

-42 AGIQED
+42 DGIQED

-113 VDFSDIDEKFAN
+113 IDFSDIDEKFAN
-125 MEREEELQLQ
+125 MEREEEELQLQ
-135 KEQELQ
+135 KE
-141 LLKGQECHD
+141 QECHD

-161 LPQKAELS
+161 LPQKEDLS
-169 QEEEHSQEVELN
+169 QEEEQPREEEHSQEVELN
-181 EDLPQEEELSQEEEH
+181 EDLS
-196 SQEVELNEELPQ
+196 Q

-218 DAELESQEGGQKDEL
+218 DAELQSQEGGQKDDL
-233 PQEVNTPISEE
+233 SQEANTPISEE

-259 DDIPE
+259 DDISE

-274 EDDIPE
+274 D
-280 TSEDDIPETSED
+280 
-292 NISQTSEDTI
+292 DTI

-321 KENGSA
+321 KKNESE

-344 APKAAEAHVEKTPAE
+344 VPKAAEAHVEKTPAE
-359 EKIVVSQSDV
+359 AKVVVSQSNV
-369 ENKKQSEY
+369 ENKKQPEY

-383 DEAYASDR
+383 DEAYASD
-391 HHFVIPKYVV
+391 HHHLVIPKYVV
-401 ALVCVVFVAL
+401 ALVSVVFVAL

-446 PKPKVVAPVDTA
+446 PKPTVVAPVDTA
-458 KSVASLDD
+458 KSVASSDD

-472 APVNGAQANNEQTD
+472 ALANGAQANNEQTD
-486 HSQLAMKKK
+486 HAQLAMKKK

-515 ASEYLN
+515 ASVYLN

-538 VTVKSGQTL
+538 VTAKSGQTL

-570 EIKSGQK
+570 EIKPGQK

>member
-42 AGIQED
+42 DGIQED

-113 VDFSDIDEKFAN
+113 IDFSDIDEKFAN
-125 MEREEELQLQ
+125 MEREEEELQLQ
-135 KEQELQ
+135 KE
-141 LLKGQECHD
+141 QECHD

-161 LPQKAELS
+161 QPQNEDLS
-169 QEEEHSQEVELN
+169 QEEEQ
-181 EDLPQEEELSQEEEH
+181 P
-196 SQEVELNEELPQ
+196 
-208 EAKKSQESLL
+208 QESLL
-218 DAELESQEGGQKDEL
+218 DAELQSQEGGQKDEL
-233 PQEVNTPISEE
+233 FQEANTPISEE
-244 TVALSSELKNAEISE
+244 TVALSSELKKAEISE
-259 DDIPE
+259 DDISE

-274 EDDIPE
+274 D
-280 TSEDDIPETSED
+280 
-292 NISQTSEDTI
+292 DTI

-321 KENGSA
+321 KENKSE

-344 APKAAEAHVEKTPAE
+344 VPKAAEAHVEKTPAE
-359 EKIVVSQSDV
+359 AKVVVSQSNV
-369 ENKKQSEY
+369 ENKKQPEY

-391 HHFVIPKYVV
+391 HHLVIPKYVV
-401 ALVCVVFVAL
+401 ALVSVVFVAL

-458 KSVASLDD
+458 KSVASSDD

-472 APVNGAQANNEQTD
+472 VLANGAQTNNEQTD
-486 HSQLAMKKK
+486 HAQLAMKKK

-515 ASEYLN
+515 ASVYLN

-538 VTVKSGQTL
+538 MTAKSGQTL

-570 EIKSGQK
+570 EIKPGQK

>member
-1 MEGRKMSKSSLSV
+1 MEGRKMNKSSLSV

-113 VDFSDIDEKFAN
+113 IDFSDIDEKFAN
-125 MEREEELQLQ
+125 MEREEELLLQ
-135 KEQELQ
+135 KEQER
-141 LLKGQECHD
+141 HD
-150 EEVVQEEQNAE
+150 DEVVLEEQNAE
-161 LPQKAELS
+161 QPQELDQNVRQSREEEQSQENLPDAELQS
-169 QEEEHSQEVELN
+169 QENNLSDAELQSQENLSDAKLQSQDDGEKN
-181 EDLPQEEELSQEEEH
+181 DL
-196 SQEVELNEELPQ
+196 
-208 EAKKSQESLL
+208 SQESLL
-218 DAELESQEGGQKDEL
+218 NEELTQENNQKVEQ
-233 PQEVNTPISEE
+233 PQEVKSPISEE
-244 TVALSSELKNAEISE
+244 NVALSSELKNV
-259 DDIPE
+259 E
-264 TSEDNISQTS
+264 TSADDFS
-274 EDDIPE
+274 E
-280 TSEDDIPETSED
+280 T
-292 NISQTSEDTI
+292 
-302 SKTEENGIPEEV
+302 
-314 GMLISHL
+314 
-321 KENGSA
+321 
-327 AEEIERVEEA
+327 
-337 KVKEEAE
+337 
-344 APKAAEAHVEKTPAE
+344 
-359 EKIVVSQSDV
+359 
-369 ENKKQSEY
+369 
-377 DETLDE
+377 
-383 DEAYASDR
+383 YASD
-391 HHFVIPKYVV
+391 HHHLVIPKYVV

-411 LGGLCWFAFIYGKM
+411 LGGLCWFAFTYGKM

-446 PKPKVVAPVDTA
+446 PKPTVVAPVDTA
-458 KSVASLDD
+458 KSVASSDD
-466 KTDAEN
+466 KTDAKN
-472 APVNGAQANNEQTD
+472 VLANGAQANNEQTD
-486 HSQLAMKKK
+486 HAQLAMKKK
-495 AKQDSIRMAQA
+495 ARQDSIRMAQA

-538 VTVKSGQTL
+538 VTAKSGQTL

-570 EIKSGQK
+570 EIKTGQK

-584 LKRKGKKN
+584 LKRKGKKK

>member
-42 AGIQED
+42 DGIQED

-113 VDFSDIDEKFAN
+113 IDFSDIDEKFAN
-125 MEREEELQLQ
+125 MEREEEELQLQ
-135 KEQELQ
+135 KE
-141 LLKGQECHD
+141 QECHD
-150 EEVVQEEQNAE
+150 EEVVQEEQ
-161 LPQKAELS
+161 PQK
-169 QEEEHSQEVELN
+169 
-181 EDLPQEEELSQEEEH
+181 EELSQEEE
-196 SQEVELNEELPQ
+196 QPR
-208 EAKKSQESLL
+208 ESLL
-218 DAELESQEGGQKDEL
+218 DAELQSQEGGQKDEL
-233 PQEVNTPISEE
+233 SQEANTPISEE

-259 DDIPE
+259 DDISV

-274 EDDIPE
+274 D
-280 TSEDDIPETSED
+280 
-292 NISQTSEDTI
+292 DTI

-321 KENGSA
+321 KENKSE
-327 AEEIERVEEA
+327 AEKIERVEEA

-344 APKAAEAHVEKTPAE
+344 VPKAAEAYVEETPAE
-359 EKIVVSQSDV
+359 AKVVVSQTNV
-369 ENKKQSEY
+369 ENKKQPEY

-391 HHFVIPKYVV
+391 HHLVIPKYVV
-401 ALVCVVFVAL
+401 ALVSVVFVAL

-458 KSVASLDD
+458 KSVASSDD

-472 APVNGAQANNEQTD
+472 VLANGAQTNNEQTD
-486 HSQLAMKKK
+486 HAQLAMKKK

-515 ASEYLN
+515 ASVYLN

-538 VTVKSGQTL
+538 VTAKSGQTL

-570 EIKSGQK
+570 EIKPGQK
-577 VKIPKLE
+577 VKIPKLK

>member
-1 MEGRKMSKSSLSV
+1 MSKSSLSV

-42 AGIQED
+42 DGIQED

-113 VDFSDIDEKFAN
+113 IDFSDIDEKFAN
-125 MEREEELQLQ
+125 MEREEEELQPQ
-135 KEQELQ
+135 KE
-141 LLKGQECHD
+141 QECHD
-150 EEVVQEEQNAE
+150 EEVVQEEQ
-161 LPQKAELS
+161 PQK
-169 QEEEHSQEVELN
+169 
-181 EDLPQEEELSQEEEH
+181 EELSQEEE
-196 SQEVELNEELPQ
+196 QPR
-208 EAKKSQESLL
+208 ESLL
-218 DAELESQEGGQKDEL
+218 DAELQSQEGGQKDEL
-233 PQEVNTPISEE
+233 SQEANTPISEE

-259 DDIPE
+259 DNISV

-274 EDDIPE
+274 D
-280 TSEDDIPETSED
+280 
-292 NISQTSEDTI
+292 DTI
-302 SKTEENGIPEEV
+302 SQTEENGIPEEV

-321 KENGSA
+321 KENKSE

-344 APKAAEAHVEKTPAE
+344 VPKAAEAYVEKTPTEA
-359 EKIVVSQSDV
+359 KVVVSQSNV
-369 ENKKQSEY
+369 ENKKQPEY

-383 DEAYASDR
+383 DEAHASDR
-391 HHFVIPKYVV
+391 HHLVIPKYVV
-401 ALVCVVFVAL
+401 ALVSVVFVAL

-446 PKPKVVAPVDTA
+446 PKPMVVAPVDTA
-458 KSVASLDD
+458 KSVASSDD

-472 APVNGAQANNEQTD
+472 VLANGAQTNNEQTD
-486 HSQLAMKKK
+486 HAQLTMKKK

-515 ASEYLN
+515 ASVYLN

-538 VTVKSGQTL
+538 VTAKSGQTL

-570 EIKSGQK
+570 EIKPGQK

>member
-1 MEGRKMSKSSLSV
+1 MNKSSLSV

-100 PFAQFETVVVNDG
+100 PFAHFDTVVVNDG

-125 MEREEELQLQ
+125 MDREEELLLQ
-135 KEQELQ
+135 KEQER
-141 LLKGQECHD
+141 HD
-150 EEVVQEEQNAE
+150 DEVVLEEQNAE
-161 LPQKAELS
+161 QPQELDQNVRQSREEEQSQENLPDAELQS
-169 QEEEHSQEVELN
+169 QENNLSDAELQSQENLSDAKLQSQDDGEKN
-181 EDLPQEEELSQEEEH
+181 DL
-196 SQEVELNEELPQ
+196 
-208 EAKKSQESLL
+208 SQESLL
-218 DAELESQEGGQKDEL
+218 NEELTQENNQKVEQ
-233 PQEVNTPISEE
+233 PQEVKSPISEE
-244 TVALSSELKNAEISE
+244 NVALSSELKNV
-259 DDIPE
+259 E
-264 TSEDNISQTS
+264 TSADDFS
-274 EDDIPE
+274 E
-280 TSEDDIPETSED
+280 T
-292 NISQTSEDTI
+292 
-302 SKTEENGIPEEV
+302 
-314 GMLISHL
+314 
-321 KENGSA
+321 
-327 AEEIERVEEA
+327 
-337 KVKEEAE
+337 
-344 APKAAEAHVEKTPAE
+344 
-359 EKIVVSQSDV
+359 
-369 ENKKQSEY
+369 
-377 DETLDE
+377 
-383 DEAYASDR
+383 YASD
-391 HHFVIPKYVV
+391 HHHLVIPKYVV

-411 LGGLCWFAFIYGKM
+411 LGGLCWFAFTYGKM

-446 PKPKVVAPVDTA
+446 PKPTVVAPVDTA
-458 KSVASLDD
+458 KSVASSDD
-466 KTDAEN
+466 KTDAKN
-472 APVNGAQANNEQTD
+472 VLANGAQANNEQTD
-486 HSQLAMKKK
+486 HAQLAMKKK
-495 AKQDSIRMAQA
+495 ARQDSIRMAQA

-538 VTVKSGQTL
+538 VTAKSGQTL

-570 EIKSGQK
+570 EIKTGQK

-584 LKRKGKKN
+584 LKKKGKKIKSAM

>member
-1 MEGRKMSKSSLSV
+1 MSKSSLSV

-42 AGIQED
+42 DGIQED

-92 ILKEIINK
+92 ILKEIVNK

-113 VDFSDIDEKFAN
+113 IDFSDIDEKFAN
-125 MEREEELQLQ
+125 MEREEEELQLQ
-135 KEQELQ
+135 KE
-141 LLKGQECHD
+141 QECHD

-161 LPQKAELS
+161 QPQK
-169 QEEEHSQEVELN
+169 
-181 EDLPQEEELSQEEEH
+181 EELSQEEEQPREEEY
-196 SQEVELNEELPQ
+196 SQKVELNENLSQ

-218 DAELESQEGGQKDEL
+218 DAELQSQDGGQKDEL
-233 PQEVNTPISEE
+233 SQEANTPISEE
-244 TVALSSELKNAEISE
+244 MVALSSELKNAEISE
-259 DDIPE
+259 DDISE

-274 EDDIPE
+274 D
-280 TSEDDIPETSED
+280 
-292 NISQTSEDTI
+292 DTI

-321 KENGSA
+321 KKNESE

-337 KVKEEAE
+337 KVKEEAGV
-344 APKAAEAHVEKTPAE
+344 PKAAEAHVEKTPE
-359 EKIVVSQSDV
+359 EAKVVASQSNV
-369 ENKKQSEY
+369 ENKKQPEY

-391 HHFVIPKYVV
+391 HHLVIPKYVV
-401 ALVCVVFVAL
+401 ALVSVVFVAL

-458 KSVASLDD
+458 KSVASSDD

-472 APVNGAQANNEQTD
+472 ALANGAQANNEQTD
-486 HSQLAMKKK
+486 HAQLAMKKK
-495 AKQDSIRMAQA
+495 AKQDSIWMAQA

-515 ASEYLN
+515 ASVYLN

-538 VTVKSGQTL
+538 VTAKSGQTL

-570 EIKSGQK
+570 EIKPGQK

>member
-1 MEGRKMSKSSLSV
+1 MEGRKMNKSSLSV

-92 ILKEIINK
+92 IMKEIINK

-125 MEREEELQLQ
+125 MEREEELLLQ
-135 KEQELQ
+135 KEQER
-141 LLKGQECHD
+141 HD
-150 EEVVQEEQNAE
+150 DEVVLEEQNAE
-161 LPQKAELS
+161 QPQELDQNVRQSREEEQSQENLPDAELQS
-169 QEEEHSQEVELN
+169 QDDGEKN
-181 EDLPQEEELSQEEEH
+181 DL
-196 SQEVELNEELPQ
+196 
-208 EAKKSQESLL
+208 SQESLL
-218 DAELESQEGGQKDEL
+218 NEELTQENNQKVEQ
-233 PQEVNTPISEE
+233 PQEVKSPISEE
-244 TVALSSELKNAEISE
+244 NVALSSELKNV
-259 DDIPE
+259 E
-264 TSEDNISQTS
+264 TSADDFS
-274 EDDIPE
+274 E
-280 TSEDDIPETSED
+280 T
-292 NISQTSEDTI
+292 
-302 SKTEENGIPEEV
+302 
-314 GMLISHL
+314 
-321 KENGSA
+321 
-327 AEEIERVEEA
+327 
-337 KVKEEAE
+337 
-344 APKAAEAHVEKTPAE
+344 
-359 EKIVVSQSDV
+359 
-369 ENKKQSEY
+369 
-377 DETLDE
+377 
-383 DEAYASDR
+383 YASDR
-391 HHFVIPKYVV
+391 HHLVIPKYVV
-401 ALVCVVFVAL
+401 ALVSVVFVAL
-411 LGGLCWFAFIYGKM
+411 LGGLCWFAFIYGRM

-458 KSVASLDD
+458 KSVASSDD

-472 APVNGAQANNEQTD
+472 VLANGAQANNEQTD
-486 HSQLAMKKK
+486 HAQLAMKKK

-538 VTVKSGQTL
+538 VTAKSGQTL

-570 EIKSGQK
+570 EIKTGQK

>member
-1 MEGRKMSKSSLSV
+1 MEGRKMNKSSLSV

-92 ILKEIINK
+92 IMKEIINK

-125 MEREEELQLQ
+125 MEREEELLLQ
-135 KEQELQ
+135 KEQER
-141 LLKGQECHD
+141 HD
-150 EEVVQEEQNAE
+150 DEVVLEEQNAE
-161 LPQKAELS
+161 QPQELDQNVRQSREEEQSQENLPDAELQS
-169 QEEEHSQEVELN
+169 QDDGEKN
-181 EDLPQEEELSQEEEH
+181 DL
-196 SQEVELNEELPQ
+196 
-208 EAKKSQESLL
+208 SQESLL
-218 DAELESQEGGQKDEL
+218 NEELTQENNQKVEQ
-233 PQEVNTPISEE
+233 PQEVKSPISEE
-244 TVALSSELKNAEISE
+244 NVALSSELKNV
-259 DDIPE
+259 E
-264 TSEDNISQTS
+264 TSADDFS
-274 EDDIPE
+274 E
-280 TSEDDIPETSED
+280 T
-292 NISQTSEDTI
+292 
-302 SKTEENGIPEEV
+302 
-314 GMLISHL
+314 
-321 KENGSA
+321 
-327 AEEIERVEEA
+327 
-337 KVKEEAE
+337 
-344 APKAAEAHVEKTPAE
+344 
-359 EKIVVSQSDV
+359 
-369 ENKKQSEY
+369 
-377 DETLDE
+377 
-383 DEAYASDR
+383 YASDR
-391 HHFVIPKYVV
+391 HHLVIPKYVV

-411 LGGLCWFAFIYGKM
+411 LGGLCWFAFTYGKM
-425 QARQEQMEMQLKAI
+425 QARQEQMEMQLKATQSQS
-439 KPQPQPK
+439 KP
-446 PKPKVVAPVDTA
+446 VAAVPVDTA
-458 KSVASLDD
+458 KSVASSDEKDLSAKMDVES
-466 KTDAEN
+466 AQ
-472 APVNGAQANNEQTD
+472 ANGAQANNAQAD
-486 HSQLAMKKK
+486 HAQLAMKKK

-532 VGVEKT
+532 AGVEKT
-538 VTVKSGQTL
+538 VTAKSGQTL

-570 EIKSGQK
+570 EIKTGQK

>member
-42 AGIQED
+42 DGIQED

-113 VDFSDIDEKFAN
+113 IDFSDIDEKFAN
-125 MEREEELQLQ
+125 MEREEEELQLQ
-135 KEQELQ
+135 KE
-141 LLKGQECHD
+141 QECHD

-161 LPQKAELS
+161 QPQNENLS
-169 QEEEHSQEVELN
+169 
-181 EDLPQEEELSQEEEH
+181 
-196 SQEVELNEELPQ
+196 Q

-218 DAELESQEGGQKDEL
+218 DAELQSQEGGQKDEL
-233 PQEVNTPISEE
+233 SQEVNTPISEE

-259 DDIPE
+259 DDISE

-274 EDDIPE
+274 D
-280 TSEDDIPETSED
+280 
-292 NISQTSEDTI
+292 DTI

-314 GMLISHL
+314 GILISHL
-321 KENGSA
+321 KENESE

-344 APKAAEAHVEKTPAE
+344 VPKAAEVHVEKTPE
-359 EKIVVSQSDV
+359 EAKVVASQSNV
-369 ENKKQSEY
+369 ENKKQPEY

-391 HHFVIPKYVV
+391 HHLVIPKYVV
-401 ALVCVVFVAL
+401 ALVSVVFVAL
-411 LGGLCWFAFIYGKM
+411 LGGLCLFAFIYGKM

-446 PKPKVVAPVDTA
+446 PKPTVVAPVDTA
-458 KSVASLDD
+458 KSVASSDD

-472 APVNGAQANNEQTD
+472 VLANGAQANNEQTD
-486 HSQLAMKKK
+486 HAQLAMKKK

-515 ASEYLN
+515 ASVYLN

-538 VTVKSGQTL
+538 VTAKSGQTL
-547 AGLSKLYLGPGMEC
+547 AGLSKHYLGPGMEC

-570 EIKSGQK
+570 EIKPGQK

>member
-42 AGIQED
+42 DGIQED

-113 VDFSDIDEKFAN
+113 IDFSDIDEKFAN
-125 MEREEELQLQ
+125 MEREEEELQLQ
-135 KEQELQ
+135 KE
-141 LLKGQECHD
+141 QECHD

-161 LPQKAELS
+161 QPQKEELS
-169 QEEEHSQEVELN
+169 QEEEQPREEEHSQEVELN
-181 EDLPQEEELSQEEEH
+181 EDLS
-196 SQEVELNEELPQ
+196 Q

-218 DAELESQEGGQKDEL
+218 DAELQSQEGGQKDEL
-233 PQEVNTPISEE
+233 SQEVNTPISEE

-259 DDIPE
+259 DDISE

-274 EDDIPE
+274 D
-280 TSEDDIPETSED
+280 
-292 NISQTSEDTI
+292 DTI

-321 KENGSA
+321 KKNESE

-344 APKAAEAHVEKTPAE
+344 VPKAAEAHVEKTP
-359 EKIVVSQSDV
+359 EKAKVVASQSNV
-369 ENKKQSEY
+369 ENKKQPEY

-383 DEAYASDR
+383 DEAYASD
-391 HHFVIPKYVV
+391 HHHLVIPKYVV
-401 ALVCVVFVAL
+401 ALVSVVFVAL

-446 PKPKVVAPVDTA
+446 PKPTVVAPVDTA
-458 KSVASLDD
+458 KSVASSDD

-472 APVNGAQANNEQTD
+472 VLANGAQANNEQTD
-486 HSQLAMKKK
+486 HAQLAMKKK

-515 ASEYLN
+515 ASVYLN

-538 VTVKSGQTL
+538 VTAKSGQTL

-570 EIKSGQK
+570 EIKPGQK

>member
-42 AGIQED
+42 DGIQED

-113 VDFSDIDEKFAN
+113 IDFSDIDEKFAN
-125 MEREEELQLQ
+125 MEREEEELQLQ
-135 KEQELQ
+135 KEQE
-141 LLKGQECHD
+141 CHD
-150 EEVVQEEQNAE
+150 EELVQEEQNAE
-161 LPQKAELS
+161 LPQKEDLS
-169 QEEEHSQEVELN
+169 QEEEQPREEEHSQEVELN
-181 EDLPQEEELSQEEEH
+181 EDLPQET
-196 SQEVELNEELPQ
+196 
-208 EAKKSQESLL
+208 KKSQESLL
-218 DAELESQEGGQKDEL
+218 DAELQSQEGGQKDEL
-233 PQEVNTPISEE
+233 SQEVNTPISEE

-259 DDIPE
+259 DDISE

-274 EDDIPE
+274 D
-280 TSEDDIPETSED
+280 
-292 NISQTSEDTI
+292 DTI

-321 KENGSA
+321 KENKSE

-344 APKAAEAHVEKTPAE
+344 VPKAEEAHVEKTPE
-359 EKIVVSQSDV
+359 EAKVVVSQSNV
-369 ENKKQSEY
+369 ENKKQPEY
-377 DETLDE
+377 AETLDE
-383 DEAYASDR
+383 DEAYASD
-391 HHFVIPKYVV
+391 HHHLVIPKYVV
-401 ALVCVVFVAL
+401 ALVSVVFVAL

-458 KSVASLDD
+458 KSVASSDD

-472 APVNGAQANNEQTD
+472 VLANGAQTNNEQTD
-486 HSQLAMKKK
+486 HAQLAMKKK

-515 ASEYLN
+515 ASVYLN

-538 VTVKSGQTL
+538 VTAKSGQTL

-577 VKIPKLE
+577 VKIPKLK

>member
-1 MEGRKMSKSSLSV
+1 MEGRKMNKSSLSV

-125 MEREEELQLQ
+125 MEREEELLLQ
-135 KEQELQ
+135 KEQER
-141 LLKGQECHD
+141 HD
-150 EEVVQEEQNAE
+150 DEVVLEEQNAE
-161 LPQKAELS
+161 QPQELDQNVRQSREEEQSQENLPDAELQS
-169 QEEEHSQEVELN
+169 QENLPDAELQSQENQSDAEL
-181 EDLPQEEELSQEEEH
+181 QSQENNLSDAELQ
-196 SQEVELNEELPQ
+196 SQENLSD
-208 EAKKSQESLL
+208 AKLQSQDDGEKNDLSQESLL
-218 DAELESQEGGQKDEL
+218 NEELTQENNQKVEQ
-233 PQEVNTPISEE
+233 PQEVKSPISEE
-244 TVALSSELKNAEISE
+244 NVALSSELKNV
-259 DDIPE
+259 E
-264 TSEDNISQTS
+264 TSADDFS
-274 EDDIPE
+274 E
-280 TSEDDIPETSED
+280 T
-292 NISQTSEDTI
+292 
-302 SKTEENGIPEEV
+302 
-314 GMLISHL
+314 
-321 KENGSA
+321 
-327 AEEIERVEEA
+327 
-337 KVKEEAE
+337 
-344 APKAAEAHVEKTPAE
+344 
-359 EKIVVSQSDV
+359 
-369 ENKKQSEY
+369 
-377 DETLDE
+377 
-383 DEAYASDR
+383 YASD
-391 HHFVIPKYVV
+391 HHHLVIPKYVV

-411 LGGLCWFAFIYGKM
+411 LGGLCWFAFTYGKM

-446 PKPKVVAPVDTA
+446 PKPTVVAPVDTA
-458 KSVASLDD
+458 KSVASSDD
-466 KTDAEN
+466 KTDAKN
-472 APVNGAQANNEQTD
+472 VLANGAQANNEQTD
-486 HSQLAMKKK
+486 HAQLAMKKK
-495 AKQDSIRMAQA
+495 ARQDSIRMAQA

-538 VTVKSGQTL
+538 VTAKSGQTL

-570 EIKSGQK
+570 EIKPGQK

>member
-1 MEGRKMSKSSLSV
+1 MSKSSLSV

-42 AGIQED
+42 DGIQED

-113 VDFSDIDEKFAN
+113 IDFSDIDEKFAN
-125 MEREEELQLQ
+125 MEREEEELQLQ
-135 KEQELQ
+135 KE
-141 LLKGQECHD
+141 QECHD

-161 LPQKAELS
+161 QPQKEELS
-169 QEEEHSQEVELN
+169 QEEEQPREEEHSQEVELN
-181 EDLPQEEELSQEEEH
+181 EDLS
-196 SQEVELNEELPQ
+196 Q

-218 DAELESQEGGQKDEL
+218 DAELQSQEGGQKDEL
-233 PQEVNTPISEE
+233 SQEANTPISEE

-259 DDIPE
+259 DDISE

-274 EDDIPE
+274 D
-280 TSEDDIPETSED
+280 
-292 NISQTSEDTI
+292 DTI

-314 GMLISHL
+314 GILISHL
-321 KENGSA
+321 KENESE

-344 APKAAEAHVEKTPAE
+344 VPKAAEAHVEKTPE
-359 EKIVVSQSDV
+359 EAKVVVSQSNV
-369 ENKKQSEY
+369 ENKKQPEY

-391 HHFVIPKYVV
+391 HHLVIPKYVV
-401 ALVCVVFVAL
+401 ALVSVVFVAL

-446 PKPKVVAPVDTA
+446 PKPTVVAPVDTA
-458 KSVASLDD
+458 KSVASSDD

-472 APVNGAQANNEQTD
+472 VLANGAQANNEQTD
-486 HSQLAMKKK
+486 HAQLAMKKK

-515 ASEYLN
+515 ASVYLN

-538 VTVKSGQTL
+538 VTAKSGQTL

-570 EIKSGQK
+570 EIKPGQK

>member
-42 AGIQED
+42 DGIQED

-92 ILKEIINK
+92 ILKEIVNK

-113 VDFSDIDEKFAN
+113 IDFSDIDEKFAN
-125 MEREEELQLQ
+125 MEREEEELQLQ
-135 KEQELQ
+135 KE
-141 LLKGQECHD
+141 QECHD
-150 EEVVQEEQNAE
+150 EEVVQEEQ
-161 LPQKAELS
+161 PQK
-169 QEEEHSQEVELN
+169 
-181 EDLPQEEELSQEEEH
+181 EELSQEEE
-196 SQEVELNEELPQ
+196 QPR
-208 EAKKSQESLL
+208 ESLL
-218 DAELESQEGGQKDEL
+218 DAELQSQEGGQKDEL
-233 PQEVNTPISEE
+233 SQEANTPISEE

-259 DDIPE
+259 DDISV

-274 EDDIPE
+274 D
-280 TSEDDIPETSED
+280 
-292 NISQTSEDTI
+292 DTI

-321 KENGSA
+321 KENKSE
-327 AEEIERVEEA
+327 AEKIERVEEA

-344 APKAAEAHVEKTPAE
+344 VPKAAEAYVEETPAE
-359 EKIVVSQSDV
+359 AKVVVSQSNV
-369 ENKKQSEY
+369 ENKKQPEY

-383 DEAYASDR
+383 DEAYASD
-391 HHFVIPKYVV
+391 HHHLVIPKYVV
-401 ALVCVVFVAL
+401 ALVSVVFVAL

-458 KSVASLDD
+458 KSVASSDD

-472 APVNGAQANNEQTD
+472 VLANGAQANNEQTD
-486 HSQLAMKKK
+486 HAQLAMKKK

-515 ASEYLN
+515 ASVYLN

-538 VTVKSGQTL
+538 VTAKSGQTL

-570 EIKSGQK
+570 EIKPGQK
-577 VKIPKLE
+577 VKIPKLK

>member
-42 AGIQED
+42 DGIQED

-92 ILKEIINK
+92 ILKEIVNK

-113 VDFSDIDEKFAN
+113 IDFSDIDEKFAN
-125 MEREEELQLQ
+125 MEREEEELQLQ
-135 KEQELQ
+135 KE
-141 LLKGQECHD
+141 QECHD
-150 EEVVQEEQNAE
+150 EEVVQEEQ
-161 LPQKAELS
+161 PQK
-169 QEEEHSQEVELN
+169 
-181 EDLPQEEELSQEEEH
+181 EELSQEEE
-196 SQEVELNEELPQ
+196 QP
-208 EAKKSQESLL
+208 QESLL
-218 DAELESQEGGQKDEL
+218 DAELQSQEGGKKDEL
-233 PQEVNTPISEE
+233 SQEANTPISEE
-244 TVALSSELKNAEISE
+244 TVALSSELKNAEILE
-259 DDIPE
+259 DDISV

-274 EDDIPE
+274 D
-280 TSEDDIPETSED
+280 
-292 NISQTSEDTI
+292 DTI

-321 KENGSA
+321 KENKSE
-327 AEEIERVEEA
+327 AEKIERVEEA

-344 APKAAEAHVEKTPAE
+344 VPKAAEAYVEETPAE
-359 EKIVVSQSDV
+359 AKVVVSQSNV
-369 ENKKQSEY
+369 ENKKQPEY

-383 DEAYASDR
+383 DEAYASD
-391 HHFVIPKYVV
+391 HHHLVIPKYVV
-401 ALVCVVFVAL
+401 ALVSVVFVTL

-446 PKPKVVAPVDTA
+446 PKPTVVAPVDTA
-458 KSVASLDD
+458 KSVASSDD

-472 APVNGAQANNEQTD
+472 VQANGAQANNEQTD
-486 HSQLAMKKK
+486 HAQLAMKKK

-515 ASEYLN
+515 ASVYLN

-538 VTVKSGQTL
+538 VTAKSGQTL

-570 EIKSGQK
+570 EIKPGQK

>member
-42 AGIQED
+42 DGIQED

-113 VDFSDIDEKFAN
+113 IDFSDIDEKFAN
-125 MEREEELQLQ
+125 MEREEEELQLQ
-135 KEQELQ
+135 KE
-141 LLKGQECHD
+141 QECHD

-161 LPQKAELS
+161 LPQKEELF
-169 QEEEHSQEVELN
+169 QEEEQPREEEHSQEFELN
-181 EDLPQEEELSQEEEH
+181 ENLS
-196 SQEVELNEELPQ
+196 Q

-218 DAELESQEGGQKDEL
+218 DAELQSQEGGQKDEL
-233 PQEVNTPISEE
+233 SQEANTPISEE

-259 DDIPE
+259 DDISE

-274 EDDIPE
+274 D
-280 TSEDDIPETSED
+280 
-292 NISQTSEDTI
+292 DTI

-321 KENGSA
+321 KKNESE

-337 KVKEEAE
+337 KVKEELE
-344 APKAAEAHVEKTPAE
+344 VPKAAEVHVEKTPE
-359 EKIVVSQSDV
+359 EAKVVASQSNV
-369 ENKKQSEY
+369 ENKKQPEY

-391 HHFVIPKYVV
+391 HHLVIPKYVV
-401 ALVCVVFVAL
+401 ALVSVVFVAL

-446 PKPKVVAPVDTA
+446 PKPTVVAPVDTA
-458 KSVASLDD
+458 KSVASSDD

-472 APVNGAQANNEQTD
+472 ALANGAQANNEQTD
-486 HSQLAMKKK
+486 HAQLAMKKK

-515 ASEYLN
+515 ASVYLN

-532 VGVEKT
+532 VGVEKN
-538 VTVKSGQTL
+538 VTAKSGQTL
-547 AGLSKLYLGPGMEC
+547 AGLSKHYLGPGMEC

-570 EIKSGQK
+570 EIKPGQK

>member
-1 MEGRKMSKSSLSV
+1 MSKSSLSV

-21 KRGLT
+21 KRGLI

-42 AGIQED
+42 DGIQED

-113 VDFSDIDEKFAN
+113 IDFSDIDEKFAN
-125 MEREEELQLQ
+125 MEREEEELQLQ
-135 KEQELQ
+135 KE
-141 LLKGQECHD
+141 QECHD

-161 LPQKAELS
+161 QPQ
-169 QEEEHSQEVELN
+169 N
-181 EDLPQEEELSQEEEH
+181 EDLS
-196 SQEVELNEELPQ
+196 Q

-218 DAELESQEGGQKDEL
+218 DAELQSQEGGQKDEL
-233 PQEVNTPISEE
+233 SQEANTPISEE

-259 DDIPE
+259 DDISE

-274 EDDIPE
+274 D
-280 TSEDDIPETSED
+280 
-292 NISQTSEDTI
+292 DTI

-321 KENGSA
+321 KENKSE

-344 APKAAEAHVEKTPAE
+344 VPKAAEAHVEKTPAE
-359 EKIVVSQSDV
+359 AKVVVSQSNV
-369 ENKKQSEY
+369 ENKKQPEY

-383 DEAYASDR
+383 DEAYASDQ
-391 HHFVIPKYVV
+391 HHLVIPKYVV
-401 ALVCVVFVAL
+401 ALVSVVFVAL

-446 PKPKVVAPVDTA
+446 PKPTVVAPVDTA
-458 KSVASLDD
+458 KSVASSDD

-472 APVNGAQANNEQTD
+472 VLANGAQANNEQTD
-486 HSQLAMKKK
+486 HAQLAMKKK

-515 ASEYLN
+515 ASVYLN

-538 VTVKSGQTL
+538 VTAKSGQTL

-570 EIKSGQK
+570 EIKPGQK

>member
-1 MEGRKMSKSSLSV
+1 MSKSSLSV

-42 AGIQED
+42 DGIQED

-92 ILKEIINK
+92 ILKEIVNK

-113 VDFSDIDEKFAN
+113 IDFSDIDEKFAN
-125 MEREEELQLQ
+125 MEREEEELQLQ
-135 KEQELQ
+135 KE
-141 LLKGQECHD
+141 QECHD

-161 LPQKAELS
+161 QPQK
-169 QEEEHSQEVELN
+169 
-181 EDLPQEEELSQEEEH
+181 EELSQEEEQPREEEY
-196 SQEVELNEELPQ
+196 SQKVELNENLSQ

-218 DAELESQEGGQKDEL
+218 DAELQSQEGGQKDEL
-233 PQEVNTPISEE
+233 SQEANTPISEE
-244 TVALSSELKNAEISE
+244 MVALSSELKNAEISE
-259 DDIPE
+259 DDISE

-274 EDDIPE
+274 D
-280 TSEDDIPETSED
+280 
-292 NISQTSEDTI
+292 DTI

-321 KENGSA
+321 KKNESE

-337 KVKEEAE
+337 KVKEEAGV
-344 APKAAEAHVEKTPAE
+344 PKAAEAHVEKTPE
-359 EKIVVSQSDV
+359 EAKVVASQSNV
-369 ENKKQSEY
+369 ENKKQPEY

-391 HHFVIPKYVV
+391 HHLVIPKYVV
-401 ALVCVVFVAL
+401 ALVSVVFVAL

-458 KSVASLDD
+458 KSVASSDD

-472 APVNGAQANNEQTD
+472 ALANGAQANNEQTD
-486 HSQLAMKKK
+486 HAQLAMKKK

-515 ASEYLN
+515 ASVYLN

-538 VTVKSGQTL
+538 VTAKSGQTL
-547 AGLSKLYLGPGMEC
+547 AGLSKHYLGPGMEC

-570 EIKSGQK
+570 EIKPGQK